1 MAQAVSVTEVMT
13 ADFLGVTE
21 GESVAN
27 VAELLSDHRAGAA
40 VVMRGS
46 RPVGLVTATDLLAVL
61 GGGDPGD
68 PVEEYMQIPVV
79 TIPPDA
85 TIGHA
90 ADRLLASEAQ
100 RIVVV
105 DLEGAAI
112 GVIGATD
119 IMTASDTLLEP
130 HLEHTTSAGEGRN
143 QPRLSEQGVCESC
156 GALVDS
162 LTEVDGTL
170 LCAACADL

>member
-13 ADFLGVTE
+13 GDFLGVTE
-21 GESVAN
+21 GESVSG
-27 VAELLSDHRAGAA
+27 VADLLQDHRSGAA

-46 RPVGLVTATDLLAVL
+46 RPVGLVTATDLLAAID
-61 GGGDPGD
+61 GSNP
-68 PVEEYMQIPVV
+68 EEAVDRYMHGPVV
-79 TIPPDA
+79 TVPTDA

-90 ADRLLASEAQ
+90 ADRLLSADTP
-100 RIVVV
+100 RLVVV
-105 DLEGAAI
+105 DADGAAI
-112 GVIGATD
+112 GVIGPED
-119 IMTASDTLLEP
+119 VLSASDTLLEP
-130 HLEHTTSAGEGRN
+130 HLEHTTAAAEGRA

-170 LCAACADL
+170 LCAGCADL